1 MPGFLPER
9 DGLSSEYHYPQG
21 PDIPTN
27 VPTPTN
33 SVRSSPKVDNF
44 SLRGTVWAMRDGKGA
59 IGWLGGDGSK
69 EGMLKGGDAGV
80 LSPERNGWREQTK
93 AELGPGRREPRYM

>member
-1 MPGFLPER
+1 
-9 DGLSSEYHYPQG
+9 
-21 PDIPTN
+21 
-27 VPTPTN
+27 
-33 SVRSSPKVDNF
+33 
-44 SLRGTVWAMRDGKGA
+44 MRDGKGA